1 MRGSNIVDI
10 TIAVGRRLARFVGL
24 NCHFIF
30 MLFMEGNSVSAVEV
44 EIQMRLGK
52 GHMPRNVGSL

>member
-10 TIAVGRRLARFVGL
+10 TIAVGRRVARFVGL

-30 MLFMEGNSVSAVEV
+30 MLFMEGNSVSAVE
-44 EIQMRLGK
+44 
-52 GHMPRNVGSL
+52 